1 MNHVNTNTEKQC
13 WNKLPVDF
21 INRLTEIIPENNLPS
36 VLQSFCIKKPISIRI
51 NTLKITKK
59 EVISVLNNAGIESIE
74 IPWYSDACIL
84 SSVSR
89 QTILELPIYT
99 NGQIY
104 IQNLSSMIPAL
115 VLNPLQDE
123 KILDLCAAP
132 GSKTT
137 QIAQIMKNTGEILAN
152 DNSRQRSYRMQ
163 SIIASQ
169 NVTNTKMLISRGE
182 HLWKKYPNYFDK
194 VLVDVPCTMEG
205 RFNANDPESYRDWTI
220 KKVHMLANLQRQ
232 LLRSAYYS
240 VKPGGTIVYSTCT
253 LEPEE
258 NEAVI
263 QGLIDQ
269 EKEYV
274 RLEEINIPKLRIS
287 ESIKKWKNQTFIK
300 DMEKVIRIYPD
311 EIMEGFFVAKL
322 TRLN

>member
-1 MNHVNTNTEKQC
+1 MNHIDTNTNKQC
-13 WNKLPVDF
+13 WDKLPVNF
-21 INRLTEIIPENNLPS
+21 LNQLTEIFPENQLPS
-36 VLQSFCIKKPISIRI
+36 VMQSFCVKKPISIRI
-51 NTLKITKK
+51 NTLKTTK
-59 EVISVLNNAGIESIE
+59 EEIISILHNAGIETIDV
-74 IPWYSDACIL
+74 PWYSDACII
-84 SSVSR
+84 SSVSK
-89 QTILELPIYT
+89 QTIQELPIYT
-99 NGQIY
+99 NGHLY

-115 VLNPLQDE
+115 VLNPLRDE

-137 QIAQIMKNTGEILAN
+137 QIAQMMKNTGEILAN
-152 DNSRQRSYRMQ
+152 DNSRQRIYRMQ
-163 SIIASQ
+163 TILKSQ
-169 NVTNTKMLISRGE
+169 NVTNTKTLISRGE

-205 RFNANDPESYRDWTI
+205 RFNASDPETYRDWTI
-220 KKVHMLANLQRQ
+220 KKIHILANLQRQ
-232 LLRSAYYS
+232 LLRSAYYA

-263 QGLIDQ
+263 QNLIDQ

-274 RLEEINIPKLRIS
+274 RLEEINIPKLKIN
-287 ESIKKWKNQTFIK
+287 ESIKKWRNQSFTK
-300 DMEKVIRIYPD
+300 DIEKTIRIYPD